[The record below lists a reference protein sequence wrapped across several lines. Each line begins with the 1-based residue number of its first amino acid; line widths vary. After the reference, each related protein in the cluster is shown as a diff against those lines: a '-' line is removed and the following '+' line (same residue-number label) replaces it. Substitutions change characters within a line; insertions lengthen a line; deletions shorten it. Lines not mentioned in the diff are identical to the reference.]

1 MTQKKETFE
10 EGMQSLQA
18 LIDELSEGGLS
29 LEESMKTYEQ
39 GMKLVSML
47 QKKLEHYYKKIEM
60 VDPDTGEIK
69 PFEENEYGV

>member
-10 EGMQSLQA
+10 EGMQNLQA
-18 LIDELSEGGLS
+18 LIDELSGGGLS

-39 GMKLVSML
+39 GMKLVSAL
-47 QKKLEHYYKKIEM
+47 QKKLEQYRRKIEM